1 MRIAFIVGP
10 FPVLSETF
18 ILNQITGLLDRGH
31 QVDIFA
37 LARAPAGPVH
47 PDVERYR
54 LHERTYYVE
63 ATPDRVR
70 RLVIAAQ
77 TAVRAVRARRLQ
89 PFRAL
94 DPFQFGRGALNL
106 SHFTCCAPFIGRPGY
121 DVIHSHFG
129 PSGLFAQRLRNV
141 GALRGPLITTFH
153 GYDISS
159 YLREHGRSVYAGL
172 FRHGEAFTCS
182 SDYIRNRLVAA
193 GCDARKIIRFKLGT
207 DLSKFR
213 FRERRPGAD
222 GQVRILTVARLTE
235 KKGFEYAIAAVA
247 KILPAF
253 PNLHYDIVGDG
264 HLRGRLSQLIQDL
277 GAASGIRLLG
287 WKNEAEVCRAFADS
301 HLFLL
306 ASVEG
311 SNGDVEGQGLVLQE
325 AQAMGLPVICTRHNG
340 FSESILEGR
349 SGFLVPE
356 RDSDALAT
364 TLRHALSQPERWP
377 DLGRTGRDYVEREY
391 DLQERNDALVELYR
405 RLQKPAPG
413 LPTGRNRLK

>member
-18 ILNQITGLLDRGH
+18 ILNQITGLLERGH

-47 PDVERYR
+47 PDFERFH
-54 LHERTYYVE
+54 LHERICYVE
-63 ATPDRVR
+63 APPDRVR
-70 RLVIAAQ
+70 RLAVAAR
-77 TAVRAVRARRLQ
+77 TAVRALRTRRLR

-94 DPFQFGRGALNL
+94 DPFRFGRGALNL
-106 SHFTCCAPFIGRPGY
+106 SHFTCCAPFIGRPDY

-129 PSGLFAQRLRNV
+129 PSGLFAQLLRSV

-159 YLREHGRSVYAGL
+159 YLREQGRPVYAGL
-172 FRHGEAFTCS
+172 FRQGDVFTCS
-182 SDYIRNRLVAA
+182 SDYIRTRLVAA
-193 GCDARKIIRFKLGT
+193 GCDARKIVRFKLGT

-235 KKGFEYAIAAVA
+235 KKGFEYAIPAVA
-247 KILPAF
+247 KVLPAF
-253 PNLHYDIVGDG
+253 GNLRYDIVGDG
-264 HLRGRLSQLIQDL
+264 HLKGRLSQLIHDL
-277 GAASGIRLLG
+277 GAGSGIRLLG
-287 WKNEAEVCRAFADS
+287 WKNEAEVRQAFAGS

-311 SNGDVEGQGLVLQE
+311 PNGDVEGQGLVLQE

-340 FSESILEGR
+340 FPESILEGR

-356 RDSDALAT
+356 RDSDALAA

-377 DLGRTGRDYVEREY
+377 ELGRTGRDYVEREY
-391 DLQERNDALVELYR
+391 DLQKRNDALVELYR
-405 RLQKPAPG
+405 GLQKRAPG
-413 LPTGRNRLK
+413 RATERNCLK